1 MLAPDPDTDDE
12 FGCNYSLGERLYV
25 DMSRSIGE
33 DAIWRGLR
41 DLYARS
47 LAEDDADDLK
57 GNAVSIEHV
66 RKAFQSAPGAAVS
79 IARWYDGTED
89 YDISQL
95 DTGPVDPTLPS
106 ISGHIDEAYI
116 ATVTDGPAVS
126 GFSTQEVS
134 DWVYLTLKYSYN
146 VSGGPHEVPLEIV
159 EFYEDGF
166 EFSRRSGEL
175 TAEARYIGG
184 TAWFSVGTSPSQQW
198 APGRY
203 WVYVYE
209 GERKVAEVQYEV
221 AP

>member
-1 MLAPDPDTDDE
+1 M
-12 FGCNYSLGERLYV
+12 
-25 DMSRSIGE
+25 
-33 DAIWRGLR
+33 
-41 DLYARS
+41 
-47 LAEDDADDLK
+47 
-57 GNAVSIEHV
+57 
-66 RKAFQSAPGAAVS
+66 
-79 IARWYDGTED
+79 GT
-89 YDISQL
+89 L
-95 DTGPVDPTLPS
+95 T
-106 ISGHIDEAYI
+106 EAYI
-116 ATVTDGPAVS
+116 ATFTDGPAVS

-146 VSGGPHEVPLEIV
+146 VSEGPHEVPLEIV

-166 EFSRRSGEL
+166 EFSRRSGEF

-221 AP
+221 TP